1 MKEFIAIVSSSGG
14 KITKYQ
20 DFAIE
25 ADADTHVV
33 KYGGFVTK
41 SIDKD
46 FDYIV
51 VDVDKKT
58 LTYNS
63 DANDKA
69 ILANTW
75 ATIRTIRDAKLSE
88 SDWMSLGDSPAISDA
103 WTEYRTAL
111 RNLPGTL
118 NDVTVLEE
126 ITWPTEPG

>member
-75 ATIRTIRDAKLSE
+75 ATIRTIRDAKLAE
-88 SDWMSLGDSPAISDA
+88 SDYMGNSDVTMSDA
-103 WTEYRTAL
+103 WKAYRKKL
-111 RNLPGTL
+111 RDLPGTL
-118 NDVTVLEE
+118 DDTKVLKT
-126 ITWPTEPG
+126 ITWPTEPS